1 MICTL
6 SCVLLLFWHN
16 AEMLLTSRIMLSTI
30 DSSLLV
36 GVQPPWQYG
45 FNEIHRPL
53 RWPQTG
59 TWHSGVQWNMHTDG
73 VWCPLLRSRPCFRE
87 VLPENHSNLHLDRQ
101 LLVVMN
107 IINGIARGGSP
118 CALVPSKSAIEE
130 WTLLRVTC
138 GMCWMHPNVYCCHCL
153 SISYS
158 ALGRSTSSPQA
169 LAFPYNGLEALYR
182 QAPFH
187 LWK

>member
-73 VWCPLLRSRPCFRE
+73 VWCPTAQITSMF
-87 VLPENHSNLHLDRQ
+87 
-101 LLVVMN
+101 
-107 IINGIARGGSP
+107 RGGPSWESFQSP
-118 CALVPSKSAIEE
+118 
-130 WTLLRVTC
+130 LRPPVAC
-138 GMCWMHPNVYCCHCL
+138 GHEYH
-153 SISYS
+153 
-158 ALGRSTSSPQA
+158 
-169 LAFPYNGLEALYR
+169 
-182 QAPFH
+182 
-187 LWK
+187 